1 VARHRS
7 AARSIA
13 SAGGSQV
20 KALLGS
26 LRSLVLGETWTIP
39 IGVAFTLVAALVLRA
54 ALPAHVWTNEG
65 GFMLAVMVAA
75 TLAVSWRWT
84 RS

>member
-1 VARHRS
+1 
-7 AARSIA
+7 
-13 SAGGSQV
+13 V

-39 IGVAFTLVAALVLRA
+39 IGVALTLVAALVLRA
-54 ALPAHVWTNEG
+54 TLPAHVWTHDG
-65 GFMLAVMVAA
+65 GFMLAGLVAV
-75 TLAVSWRWT
+75 TLAASWRWS